1 MAEIE
6 TLVFAALFL
15 AQTLIYVILLRR
27 VMTSRGIT
35 AETRE
40 ALEKLR
46 RIEETLGRLQRPAS
60 MPVPP
65 PPPPPPPPEEP
76 ALPDSAIE
84 ALKLLRDS
92 GPMTSTDVSRAL
104 GRSREHVSRVMKAL
118 YTRGLVS
125 RSGKPFRYELTPRG
139 AEVLDITGHH
149 GRQSR
154 VK

>member
-1 MAEIE
+1 MAAIE
-6 TLVFAALFL
+6 TLVFAALFV

-60 MPVPP
+60 APVP

-76 ALPDSAIE
+76 ALPDSAVE

-92 GPMTSTDVSRAL
+92 GPMTSSDVSRAL

-149 GRQSR
+149 DKRSR
-154 VK
+154 VE